1 MDAGAEV
8 GAAEDDGTSL
18 ELLMM
23 EERTEEAE
31 LRTSVTADMAA
42 TRCGH
47 ARERA
52 RGKCKE

>member
-47 ARERA
+47 ARESA
-52 RGKCKE
+52 REV